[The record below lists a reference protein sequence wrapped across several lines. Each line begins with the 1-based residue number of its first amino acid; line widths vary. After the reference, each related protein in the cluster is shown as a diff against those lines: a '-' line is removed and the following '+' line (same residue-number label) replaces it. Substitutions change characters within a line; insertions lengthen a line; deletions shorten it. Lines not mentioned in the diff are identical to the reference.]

1 MRREYASEERLLARA
16 SIYAGTGLDANDAL
30 IDTIAERNP
39 DDVLEVGCG
48 PGRLAERLRVE
59 RGIRVT
65 AVDTSERMV
74 ALARARG
81 IDARLGDVHTL
92 AFGDASFDVV
102 IAAWMLYHVADLD
115 HGLRE
120 IARVLRPGGALIA
133 TTNSEQHLGEMW
145 RLVGLDG
152 YPLPFNAEN
161 GAAILGRHFAHV
173 DQQDVSGTVNFP
185 DREAIRNYSRL
196 LDQGTPPGRPGPG
209 LRRAARRDLALLHP
223 HGLVNQ
229 VRIASSACP
238 TGTSPPF
245 T

>member
-1 MRREYASEERLLARA
+1 MPPGAVNTRSTGFLLVASEAEDAHGVVSLRSVDVYRDREEVRREYASEERLLARA

-48 PGRLAERLRVE
+48 PGRLAERLRDE

-74 ALARARG
+74 ALTR
-81 IDARLGDVHTL
+81 
-92 AFGDASFDVV
+92 
-102 IAAWMLYHVADLD
+102 
-115 HGLRE
+115 
-120 IARVLRPGGALIA
+120 ARVLRPGGALIA
-133 TTNSEQHLGEMW
+133 TTNSERHLGEMW

-185 DREAIRNYSRL
+185 DREAIRNY
-196 LDQGTPPGRPGPG
+196 
-209 LRRAARRDLALLHP
+209 
-223 HGLVNQ
+223 V
-229 VRIASSACP
+229 ASSIKGCHLVDQVPDSAGRLAATWRCCIL
-238 TGTSPPF
+238 TAS
-245 T
+245 